1 MKRFIVLFNFAF
13 LLFTFSL
20 YSQTVYEPISHDGI
34 YKFLDRMAQKGIIV
48 FDDNI
53 RPVSR
58 KYIAEKLEEVK
69 AYSAQSI
76 AHSEITNLEREE
88 LEFYLKDYG
97 MELTEIRNQK
107 SEIRPL
113 TPENNNSTT
122 ILNYDPY
129 GRWRLFSYSDDLFK
143 INASPILGIQVG
155 KNDGAKQ
162 THTWDG
168 VSLYGYLT
176 DKIGFS
182 FYWRDND
189 ESGDKIDRAKMFTP
203 ETGVVVEKGTSNSI
217 QYSEVHANIST
228 DWSWGELTI
237 GKDFL
242 NWGYG
247 ESGLLVLSDKAPS
260 FPFIR
265 LDLHPTKWFRF
276 NYIHAWL
283 NSDEI
288 DSVASYPTYRTGI
301 TRDVFR
307 NKYLASH
314 TLTLTPLT
322 GLDISLGESI
332 VYSDKLEISYLIPIM
347 FFRLADHYLS
357 NANNNAGGNSQFF
370 LGVSSRNNL
379 KNTHLY
385 GTWFIDEIT
394 LQGAFDSQKQRNQF
408 GFTLGASV
416 TDLPV
421 NNLTA
426 TVEYT
431 KIYPFVYSHYIPTQT
446 YESSSYLMGHWMGN
460 NVDLIY
466 GALNYRFIRG
476 LQATFWA
483 EHIRKGAAGTADQQY
498 EQPQPPFLFGLRN
511 NYTWWGLDIK
521 YEIMHELFVRAQ
533 FQSSM
538 QSSEQANDSFV
549 DSKAREFL
557 VSMYYGL

>member
-1 MKRFIVLFNFAF
+1 MKVRQFIIFIIAF
-13 LLFTFSL
+13 SLFTFPL
-20 YSQTVYEPISHDGI
+20 FSQTVYEPISHDDI

-48 FDDNI
+48 FNDNI

-88 LEFYLKDYG
+88 LEFYLMDYG

-107 SEIRPL
+107 SEIGPM
-113 TPENNNSTT
+113 TSDNNISTT

-129 GRWRLFSYSDDLFK
+129 GRWRMFSYSDDLFK

-162 THTWDG
+162 SHTWDG

-182 FYWRDND
+182 FYWRDNN
-189 ESGDKIDRAKMFTP
+189 ESGDNIDKTKAFTP
-203 ETGVVVEKGTSNSI
+203 QTGVVVEKGNSNSI
-217 QYSEVHANIST
+217 QYSEVHADIST

-247 ESGLLVLSDKAPS
+247 DSGLLVLSDKAPS

-283 NSDEI
+283 NSDVI

-322 GLDISLGESI
+322 GLDI
-332 VYSDKLEISYLIPIM
+332 
-347 FFRLADHYLS
+347 
-357 NANNNAGGNSQFF
+357 
-370 LGVSSRNNL
+370 
-379 KNTHLY
+379 
-385 GTWFIDEIT
+385 
-394 LQGAFDSQKQRNQF
+394 
-408 GFTLGASV
+408 
-416 TDLPV
+416 
-421 NNLTA
+421 
-426 TVEYT
+426 
-431 KIYPFVYSHYIPTQT
+431 
-446 YESSSYLMGHWMGN
+446 
-460 NVDLIY
+460 
-466 GALNYRFIRG
+466 
-476 LQATFWA
+476 
-483 EHIRKGAAGTADQQY
+483 
-498 EQPQPPFLFGLRN
+498 
-511 NYTWWGLDIK
+511 
-521 YEIMHELFVRAQ
+521 
-533 FQSSM
+533 
-538 QSSEQANDSFV
+538 
-549 DSKAREFL
+549 
-557 VSMYYGL
+557 